1 MEVAKEATMDQ
12 RLTTALNE
20 VMGERLERHI
30 AEIPIRLHIDGSDIS
45 LESHEIER
53 DGGEINIRI
62 DLGLRAILL
71 RHPDEYKE
79 SLHYPLFSDEERD
92 RLEFQQRIM
101 EAGRIAKGLSR
112 TDRAEVY

>member
-1 MEVAKEATMDQ
+1 MDQ

-62 DLGLRAILL
+62 DLGLRDILL

-79 SLHYPLFSDEERD
+79 SLHYTLFFDEERD
-92 RLEFQQRIM
+92 RLESIGFGEKSNESCETCKRM
-101 EAGRIAKGLSR
+101 KGTYCPIAPLF
-112 TDRAEVY
+112 V

>member
-1 MEVAKEATMDQ
+1 MDQ

-20 VMGERLERHI
+20 VMGERLERYI
-30 AEIPIRLHIDGSDIS
+30 SEIPIRLHIDGFNFE
-45 LESHEIER
+45 LEHETER

-62 DLGLRAILL
+62 DLGLRAIIL